1 MADES
6 VSRILAKLDELSD
19 RTARLDER
27 VSGLTDRIDKYNN
40 VTGRMS
46 EIETGVKLMQQ
57 KCQSVQ
63 DAKEIKQIPWGGV
76 VGSIVGGVIVGVI
89 MLAINALA

>member
-27 VSGLTDRIDKYNN
+27 VSGLSERIDKYNN
-40 VTGRMS
+40 VTGRMG

-57 KCQSVQ
+57 KCSAVQ
-63 DAKEIKQIPWGGV
+63 EAKKNKSINWGGV
-76 VGSIVGGVIVGVI
+76 FGYLIGAILLALI
-89 MLAINALA
+89 MKYLPI